1 MQERYE
7 SSRVGELS
15 IKCSEMV
22 SISKFCKFPSRF
34 INQVQDS
41 GERIVLIKNGDPVAT
56 IISLDMLAAFE
67 SDDRQ
72 EER

>member
-1 MQERYE
+1 
-7 SSRVGELS
+7 
-15 IKCSEMV
+15 V

-67 SDDRQ
+67 SDGRQ